1 MHQHGGS
8 GKVPASH
15 GFQGKSQRFGEAIL
29 GIRTALPRSLCIFYA
44 TLTTSFRYFFELV
57 PAKTC
62 VAQVH
67 TDLPVLVQYNAEL
80 VLLEQNSMS
89 ACHTE
94 IVSDVQEIAAAEHIC
109 SHVMIEQERATRDL
123 QFRAE
128 TGVGRVKAQLDP
140 GVRGC

>member
-1 MHQHGGS
+1 M
-8 GKVPASH
+8 
-15 GFQGKSQRFGEAIL
+15 
-29 GIRTALPRSLCIFYA
+29 
-44 TLTTSFRYFFELV
+44 
-57 PAKTC
+57 PAKTFL
-62 VAQVH
+62 AQVH

-80 VLLEQNSMS
+80 VLLEKNSMS

-109 SHVMIEQERATRDL
+109 SHVMIEQERATR
-123 QFRAE
+123 E